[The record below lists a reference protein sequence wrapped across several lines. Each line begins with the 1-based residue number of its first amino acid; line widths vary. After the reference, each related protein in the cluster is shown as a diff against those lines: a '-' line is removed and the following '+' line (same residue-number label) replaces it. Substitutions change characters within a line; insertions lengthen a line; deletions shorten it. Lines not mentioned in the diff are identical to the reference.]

1 MSIPYMFP
9 VGSYDVMMI
18 SYGIDFDPHF
28 LAAASHCRVAPESCR
43 AMPQTSGLFRPTKE
57 ATGDGLTS
65 SRHCR
70 HGMFVD
76 QHILRKP
83 NVASSSLGFASRV
96 PTEFENRFFP
106 QKYDMYMS
114 NYVYRCSYSHR
125 CSLLF
130 PIDFPTCWRFPLP
143 KHITQPPYRTRRLP
157 ASNISRQQCAPV
169 DAWQIIDLNG
179 GESPLWKIIQSS
191 DENH

>member
-1 MSIPYMFP
+1 
-9 VGSYDVMMI
+9 
-18 SYGIDFDPHF
+18 
-28 LAAASHCRVAPESCR
+28 
-43 AMPQTSGLFRPTKE
+43 MPQTSGLFRPTKE
-57 ATGDGLTS
+57 AKGDGLTS

-96 PTEFENRFFP
+96 PTELENLFFP

-114 NYVYRCSYSHR
+114 NYVYTCSYSHR

-130 PIDFPTCWRFPLP
+130 PIDFSTCWRFPLP

-169 DAWQIIDLNG
+169 DAWQIIDING
-179 GESPLWKIIQSS
+179 GGIPAV
-191 DENH
+191 ENHPII